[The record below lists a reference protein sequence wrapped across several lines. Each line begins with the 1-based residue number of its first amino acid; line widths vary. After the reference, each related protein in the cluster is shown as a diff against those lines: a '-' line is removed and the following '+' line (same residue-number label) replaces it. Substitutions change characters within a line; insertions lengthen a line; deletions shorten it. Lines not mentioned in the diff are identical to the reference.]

1 MRLLIAAV
9 AIVAVAQI
17 AHAQGISAYDR
28 GFNAGYNEG
37 GYPSDPTSSYS
48 RGYWSGRDAAD
59 DEYRMQQRALDDR
72 FNHAPSGDREDD
84 R

>member
-1 MRLLIAAV
+1 MA
-9 AIVAVAQI
+9 
-17 AHAQGISAYDR
+17 
-28 GFNAGYNEG
+28 
-37 GYPSDPTSSYS
+37 TSYS

-59 DEYRMQQRALDDR
+59 DEYRMQQQLLDDR